1 MRYTI
6 FPHFYAL
13 SLFVGNSA
21 IAPFSVCENADRK
34 YALNQKETGMTV
46 MVEEE

>member
-1 MRYTI
+1 MRYTK

-13 SLFVGNSA
+13 GRLVCNSA
-21 IAPFSVCENADRK
+21 IVPFSVCENADRK

-46 MVEEE
+46 IVEEE